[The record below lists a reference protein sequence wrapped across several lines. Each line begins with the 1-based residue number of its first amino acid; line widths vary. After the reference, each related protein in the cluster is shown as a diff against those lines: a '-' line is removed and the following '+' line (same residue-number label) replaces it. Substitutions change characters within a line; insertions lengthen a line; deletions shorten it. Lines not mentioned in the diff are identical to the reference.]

1 MRSLM
6 IPSFVAATL
15 LSGQTA
21 PPQVSPDEAVSLT
34 TPTLTLSGSLRLPI
48 TTGKVPVAII
58 IAGSGPTN
66 RDGNSRMLPGNNNAY
81 KLLAELL
88 AAQGIASVRYDKRGI
103 GDSVAPGMKEADLRF
118 EMYVDDAAGWI
129 AKLRSDTRFSTITVI
144 GHSEGS
150 LIGMLAAS
158 RAKAD
163 GYVSVAGVARPAG
176 QILRDQLRPQIGSM
190 AELWQQNET
199 ILASL
204 EAGKTVDPLPS
215 PACDGARTGRAL
227 SAERAAVSDFVAEVH
242 AFGGDRQALDADP
255 DPPGHDGHSSRSRR
269 GPGTQGRGAQGA
281 ARRGRGYE
289 PRDEACG
296 GRCTAGHVV
305 LGPGVAVGAGRA
317 ERHRRTH
324 SGTEVARLTAWRSD
338 RAAVPAR
345 PPQPGRAGDRRRRSA
360 WLHWGRARSGLGES
374 GR

>member
-34 TPTLTLSGSLRLPI
+34 TPTLTLSGSLRLP
-48 TTGKVPVAII
+48 TATGKVPVAII

-199 ILASL
+199 ILTSL

-215 PACDGARTGRAL
+215 PLATVPGLAAL
-227 SAERAAVSDFVAEVH
+227 YRPSVQPYLISWLKYTPSVEIAKLSMPILILQGTTDIQVGLAEA
-242 AFGGDRQALDADP
+242 QALKAAAP
-255 DPPGHDGHSSRSRR
+255 K
-269 GPGTQGRGAQGA
+269 AQLVVVEGMNHVMK
-281 ARRGRGYE
+281 
-289 PRDEACG
+289 
-296 GRCTAGHVV
+296 HVV
-305 LGPGVAVGAGRA
+305 DAAQQATSYSDPALPLVPDVPNAIVALIR
-317 ERHRRTH
+317 
-324 SGTEVARLTAWRSD
+324 
-338 RAAVPAR
+338 
-345 PPQPGRAGDRRRRSA
+345 
-360 WLHWGRARSGLGES
+360 GLK
-374 GR
+374 